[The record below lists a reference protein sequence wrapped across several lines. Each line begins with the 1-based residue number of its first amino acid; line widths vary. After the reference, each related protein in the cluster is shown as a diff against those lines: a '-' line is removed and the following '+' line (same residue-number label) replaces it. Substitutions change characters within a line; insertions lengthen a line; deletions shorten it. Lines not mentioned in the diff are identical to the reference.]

1 MVMSENEKSRGT
13 QTSSG
18 PASGF
23 VTPAEIRPRV
33 LIVDDHPLFRA
44 GVRRR
49 LEEFSGLVEVIGEAG
64 DGGEAIDLAG
74 SLAPD
79 VVLMDVSMPGMNGI
93 EATRALKQRYPRV
106 GVLILTVY
114 DEREYVEAL
123 LEAGAAGYL
132 LKTIEA
138 EALVRAIRDV
148 CSGES
153 VLDPAISRT
162 VLGQFADRPSDAG
175 MQECRLSARELEV
188 LRLAAAGAPNKQIA
202 SELALSVRT
211 VHSHMSHILVKLG
224 VASRTEAVVQ
234 GLRSGWL
241 ALDDLH

>member
-1 MVMSENEKSRGT
+1 MRGHDKSESAQGSPGLANGGH
-13 QTSSG
+13 SSLE
-18 PASGF
+18 
-23 VTPAEIRPRV
+23 TRPRV

-49 LEEFSGLVEVIGEAG
+49 LEELSRLVEVIGEAA
-64 DGGEAIDLAG
+64 DGGEAVRLVG
-74 SLAPD
+74 LLAPD
-79 VVLMDVSMPGMNGI
+79 VVLMDVSMPGMNGV
-93 EATRALKQRYPRV
+93 EATRAVKQQYPRV

-114 DEREYVEAL
+114 DDRQYVEAL
-123 LEAGAAGYL
+123 LDAGAAGYL
-132 LKTIEA
+132 LKTVEA

-153 VLDPAISRT
+153 VLDPSISRE
-162 VLGQFADRPSDAG
+162 VLEQFADRPSGADVQA
-175 MQECRLSARELEV
+175 CRLSARELEV

-202 SELALSVRT
+202 NELALSVRT

-241 ALDDLH
+241 ALDDLR